1 MHPDSICVGVI
12 DEPIRDRIVNFVL
25 EVGAKLL
32 PDRIGAMTVHQD
44 AESVI
49 VVCRSALR
57 GENQHSQGQRSD

>member
-12 DEPIRDRIVNFVL
+12 DEPIRDRIANFVF
-25 EVGAKLL
+25 EVGAELL
-32 PDRIGAMTVHQD
+32 ADRIGAMTVHQD

-57 GENQHSQGQRSD
+57 GKDQQNQGQRSD

>member
-12 DEPIRDRIVNFVL
+12 DEPIRDRIVNFVF